1 MKYIIAFA
9 LTGLLWSCSGKPE
22 TTAAKEPAAEPSV
35 VKLTAEQ
42 LNQAGIEMGQV
53 VTRSLSAELKVN
65 GVVDVPPQN
74 IVTVSFPMG
83 GYLKSTQLLPGMHVS
98 KGEVIAIMEDQ
109 GLIQLQQDYLMAE
122 AKRVFLEK
130 EFLRQQELSENKV
143 NAEKT
148 FQQVQ
153 ADFTAQKIM
162 VKGFAEKLRLIG
174 IDPSRLSEQSVSRS
188 VAVYSPINGFVK
200 KVNVNIGKFVN
211 PTDELF
217 ELINPDDI
225 HAALTVFE
233 KDINKVRIGQK
244 VKVSFADDPSKEY
257 LCEIIL
263 ISHNVDENRSG
274 TLHCHF
280 ESRPG
285 QLLPGMFLNARIQ
298 LKNTAVQAVP
308 EAAVVRSGN
317 NEYLVEAKGKDEFVL
332 LPVETGVRENGF
344 VEVKSAQS
352 LEGRNFVL
360 KNAYAVLGKMK
371 NAAE

>member
-1 MKYIIAFA
+1 MKYILSFFIA
-9 LTGLLWSCSGKPE
+9 GLLLSCSGKPE
-22 TTAAKEPAAEPSV
+22 ATAKEPETQPSV
-35 VKLTAEQ
+35 VKFTADQ
-42 LNQAGIEMGQV
+42 LKQAGIETGQIAV
-53 VTRSLSAELKVN
+53 KPLSAELKVN

-74 IVTVSFPMG
+74 IVSVSFPLG
-83 GYLKSTQLLPGMHVS
+83 GYLKSTKLLPGMHVGR
-98 KGEVIAIMEDQ
+98 GEVIAIMEDQ

-122 AKRVFLEK
+122 AKRAFLEK
-130 EFLRQQELSENKV
+130 EFQRQQELSENKV

-153 ADFTAQKIM
+153 ADFTAQKVM
-162 VKGFAEKLRLIG
+162 VKGYAEKLRLIG
-174 IDPSRLSEQSVSRS
+174 INPEKLTEQTVSRS
-188 VAVYSPINGFVK
+188 VPVYSPINGFVK

-233 KDINKVRIGQK
+233 KDITKVSIGQK
-244 VKVSFADDPSKEY
+244 VKVSFADDPSREY

-298 LKNTAVQAVP
+298 LKNTPVPAVP
-308 EAAVVRSGN
+308 EEAVVRSGN
-317 NEYLVEAKGKDEFVL
+317 NEYLVEAKGKDEFEL

-344 VEVKSAQS
+344 VEVKAAQS
-352 LEGRNFVL
+352 FEGRSFVL

>member
-1 MKYIIAFA
+1 MKYILSFFIV
-9 LTGLLWSCSGKPE
+9 GLLLSCSGKPE
-22 TTAAKEPAAEPSV
+22 ATAKEPETQPSV
-35 VKLTAEQ
+35 VKFTADQ
-42 LNQAGIEMGQV
+42 LKQAGIETGQV
-53 VTRSLSAELKVN
+53 AVKPLSAELKVN

-74 IVTVSFPMG
+74 IVSVSFPLG
-83 GYLKSTQLLPGMHVS
+83 GYLKSTKLLPGMHVGR
-98 KGEVIAIMEDQ
+98 GEVIAIMEDQ

-122 AKRVFLEK
+122 AKRTFLEK
-130 EFLRQQELSENKV
+130 EFQRQQELNENKV

-153 ADFTAQKIM
+153 ADFTAQKVL
-162 VKGFAEKLRLIG
+162 VKGYAEKLRLIG
-174 IDPSRLSEQSVSRS
+174 IDPEKLTEQTVSRS
-188 VAVYSPINGFVK
+188 VPVYSPINGFVK

-233 KDINKVRIGQK
+233 KDITKVSIGQK
-244 VKVSFADDPSKEY
+244 VKVSFADDPSREY

-298 LKNTAVQAVP
+298 LKNTPVPAVP
-308 EAAVVRSGN
+308 EEAVVRSGN
-317 NEYLVEAKGKDEFVL
+317 NEYLVEAKAKDEFEL

-344 VEVKSAQS
+344 VEVKAAQS
-352 LEGRNFVL
+352 FEGRSFVL